1 MVFSGNEAGNAG
13 GAIFVADASSSM
25 EIASGAV
32 FKSNSAKLGGA
43 IYNKGNLGTLD
54 GVTFEDNTAET
65 NGGAILNSNGG
76 TIASIT
82 NSIFKNNT
90 STNGGGAAIYNKG
103 GEIAEISNTVFEGNI
118 AEKETAAPFL
128 TVARQQPT
136 SHLTMSSL
144 SATRRQTA
152 AAELSPP
159 AVSLILPTP
168 RLRTIPHQQAAAQ
181 LTLTERLN

>member
-82 NSIFKNNT
+82 NSIFKT
-90 STNGGGAAIYNKG
+90 TLPR
-103 GEIAEISNTVFEGNI
+103 
-118 AEKETAAPFL
+118 TAAVLRFITRAVRLPK
-128 TVARQQPT
+128 
-136 SHLTMSSL
+136 
-144 SATRRQTA
+144 SA
-152 AAELSPP
+152 
-159 AVSLILPTP
+159 ILF
-168 RLRTIPHQQAAAQ
+168 
-181 LTLTERLN
+181 

>member
-1 MVFSGNEAGNAG
+1 
-13 GAIFVADASSSM
+13 M

-76 TIASIT
+76 KIASIT